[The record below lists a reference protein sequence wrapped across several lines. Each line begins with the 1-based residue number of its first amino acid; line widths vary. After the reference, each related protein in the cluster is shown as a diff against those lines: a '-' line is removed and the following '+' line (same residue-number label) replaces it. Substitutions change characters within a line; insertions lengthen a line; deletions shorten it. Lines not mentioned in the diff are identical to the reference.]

1 MAIVAPRP
9 FACRQRRGSG
19 TSIGRRAASR
29 VGAGLAGAPDPARC
43 RFPGRRADRYP
54 GAPRRRL
61 ACPAARP
68 EGRVENI
75 ASNEDAAAA
84 VAHAPADGYTLLV
97 IGPANAMNAT
107 LPKRGDVDFRR
118 DFLPVA
124 GVTRE
129 ALAMV
134 VHPSVPARD
143 VEDFLNY
150 ARAHPGVKMAVTNP
164 GTAPQVAGELFRTM
178 TGLDLAAVPFAGGPP
193 ALRAVIAGDAA
204 VMFEPMSAAVE
215 AIRDGKVRALA
226 VTTAERTAALPD
238 VAPMAETLLDF
249 EVSAVTGIAAPRA
262 TPAALVERLNR
273 EIVAAYADEAM
284 KARFTATG
292 GEVLPASAAEFGKL
306 FGLEIANWGRLL
318 RLSGVVPR

>member
-1 MAIVAPRP
+1 LAQAWPARPIRLVVGFPTGGPTDILARLVADWLAPRLG
-9 FACRQRRGSG
+9 QK
-19 TSIGRRAASR
+19 
-29 VGAGLAGAPDPARC
+29 V
-43 RFPGRRADRYP
+43 
-54 GAPRRRL
+54 
-61 ACPAARP
+61 
-68 EGRVENI
+68 EVENL
-75 ASNEDAAAA
+75 ASNDAAAAA

-97 IGPANAMNAT
+97 IGPANAMSAT

-118 DFLPVA
+118 DFVPVA

-178 TGLDLAAVPFAGGPP
+178 TGLDLAAVPFPGGPP

-292 GEVLPASAAEFGKL
+292 GELLPASAAEFGKQ